1 MKKKRQS
8 EPDPIQYRV
17 RYQTEGNITPVVK
30 YFMATSAEQALEM
43 FAYSCRDLQP
53 LPEVLDFSEWNRWS
67 EDWTNIPQTVAIQEA
82 SEQQPGT

>member
-43 FAYSCRDLQP
+43 FAYSCRELQP
-53 LPEVLDFSEWNRWS
+53 TPEVLDFSEWNRWS
-67 EDWTNIPQTVAIQEA
+67 EDWTNIQQTVAIQEA
-82 SEQQPGT
+82 SKQQPET

>member
-1 MKKKRQS
+1 MKKKRHS

-67 EDWTNIPQTVAIQEA
+67 EEWINIPQEIALPET
-82 SEQQPGT
+82 SDC

>member
-8 EPDPIQYRV
+8 EPEPIQYRV
-17 RYQTEGNITPVVK
+17 RYKTEGNITPVVK

-43 FAYSCRDLQP
+43 FAYSCRALQP
-53 LPEVLDFSEWNRWS
+53 IPEVLDFSEWNRWS

-82 SEQQPGT
+82 TEQPSGT

>member
-43 FAYSCRDLQP
+43 FAYSCRELQP
-53 LPEVLDFSEWNRWS
+53 MPEVLDFEIKN
-67 EDWTNIPQTVAIQEA
+67 AIFKILTQ
-82 SEQQPGT
+82 GYFY

>member
-1 MKKKRQS
+1 MKKKRHS

-43 FAYSCRDLQP
+43 FAYSCRELQP
-53 LPEVLDFSEWNRWS
+53 IPEVLDFSEWNRWS
-67 EDWTNIPQTVAIQEA
+67 EDWTNITQTVAIQEA
-82 SEQQPGT
+82 TEQQSEA